1 MKIITQANRDR
12 MPLASLML
20 AILLATPLIAIAQA
34 PDVNINTAR
43 AALAQRQPDRAL
55 NLLDG
60 VVLQQPLNTMA
71 HYYRGM
77 ALGLLARHE
86 EAQHS
91 FLTAAALAPGFAD
104 AHRYAAVASYQLG
117 DTTRAWEQSI
127 LAARAGSD
135 MNDAFSLLRATGDEP
150 ADLATR
156 LDAPLIYVTTPD
168 LTGVIHARNW
178 GFEDRVGGV
187 ESIATGVGT
196 ESQGEAILNSDMPYN
211 MAYSEETGGS
221 ITTAARTNYSSQQ
234 MLQENQGRIDEVLR
248 QFRTMIA
255 ASQKIGL
262 VASPDLARYELQ
274 LVVNELSGA
283 MAGKLVGCDLM
294 PTGSGGGGFGDADVD
309 TDVYNAY
316 HPKKLRG
323 KLVLRNNVTGE
334 TVHEMT
340 VDMRDISSIADLQ
353 FRVAGYVQQ
362 LQVWVSGRTGN

>member
-1 MKIITQANRDR
+1 M
-12 MPLASLML
+12 
-20 AILLATPLIAIAQA
+20 
-34 PDVNINTAR
+34 
-43 AALAQRQPDRAL
+43 
-55 NLLDG
+55 
-60 VVLQQPLNTMA
+60 
-71 HYYRGM
+71 
-77 ALGLLARHE
+77 
-86 EAQHS
+86 
-91 FLTAAALAPGFAD
+91 
-104 AHRYAAVASYQLG
+104 ASYQLG